1 MERTSSSLKER
12 IVAEPPKGY
21 RDIPEADQ
29 KKAQVFFDYARTAD
43 GTGNYEY
50 AIDMMLQG
58 LAVDP
63 DARSA
68 HQTLRDIALKRKA
81 SGGKD
86 LGMMDKM
93 KLKRPTKDDKGNMLN
108 AEKLLAYD
116 PGNTDHMVTILQNA
130 HKAGFYDTVMWMGP
144 MLLRANADSKNPDVN
159 KFLILK
165 DVYKDLRQWKLATE
179 ACHYALRLD
188 EFNMD
193 LQTELKNLGAQDTMD
208 EGNYLKGGSFRE
220 SLTKAE
226 EQDRLIQEG
235 KDVQSDEAL
244 LKTIADAEAAYK
256 ADPVDGKLL
265 RLIDALEKTED
276 MKHENHAMELLED
289 AYNRTRQFRFRQRV
303 GKIQMAQYLRAERP
317 LKKALR
323 DNPNDAEARRAYEE
337 FRRDQLEFEL
347 KEYTLWAE
355 NYPTDLTL
363 RYNMALRLFELKR
376 YDEAIPAFQYA
387 RQDPKVKV
395 DGSIALGR
403 SFLEAGFIDEAIETL
418 QVVIDEYQLKGD
430 DRSKDMYYWQGR
442 ALEQKGNRDLA
453 IKRYSQVAQWEF
465 TYKDVQQRIKQLRA
479 A

>member
-1 MERTSSSLKER
+1 LKSEER
-12 IVAEPPKGY
+12 IVAEAPEGY
-21 RDIPEADQ
+21 RDIPEQDR

-58 LAVDP
+58 LGVDP

-86 LGMMDKM
+86 LGMMEKM

-108 AEKLLAYD
+108 AEKLLSYD
-116 PGNTDHMVTILQNA
+116 PGNPDHMVTLIQNA
-130 HKAGFYDTVMWMGP
+130 HKAGFYDTVMWIGP
-144 MLLRANADSKNPDVN
+144 ILLRANADSKNPDVN

-165 DVYKDLRQWKLATE
+165 DVYKDLRQWKAATE
-179 ACHYALRLD
+179 ACHYALRMD

-220 SLTKAE
+220 SLTKQE
-226 EQDRLIQEG
+226 EQDRLIQDS
-235 KDVQSDEAL
+235 KDVQSNENL
-244 LKTIADAEAAYK
+244 MKSIADAEAGYK

-265 RLIDALEKTED
+265 RLVELLEKTED
-276 MKHENHAMELLED
+276 VEYENQAMELLED

-303 GKIQMAQYLRAERP
+303 GKIQIAQMLRSERTF
-317 LKKALR
+317 KKAQTANPQDAQVRR
-323 DNPNDAEARRAYEE
+323 DYEE
-337 FRRDQLEFEL
+337 FKKEQLEFEL

-363 RYNMALRLFELKR
+363 QYAMALRLFALKR
-376 YDEAIPAFQYA
+376 YNDAIPVFQHA
-387 RQDPKVKV
+387 RQDPKVKI
-395 DGSIALGR
+395 DASIALGQ
-403 SFLEAGFIDEAIETL
+403 SFLEAGYLEEAIETL
-418 QVVIDEYQLKGD
+418 QAVIDDYQLKGD
-430 DRSKDMYYWQGR
+430 DRSKLMYYWQGR
-442 ALEQKGNRDLA
+442 ALQQKGNTDLA

-465 TYKDVQQRIKQLRA
+465 TYKDVQTRIKELRNGR
-479 A
+479 